1 MLCIAL
7 CKPSKVISDEI
18 CISDKSDG
26 TLGCNISAKLEIH
39 SPAGLTLYAII
50 NHLVDINEVTL

>member
-1 MLCIAL
+1 MRCIAL
-7 CKPSKVISDEI
+7 GKPSKVIADEL
-18 CISDKSDG
+18 CISVN
-26 TLGCNISAKLEIH
+26 TVATHRRNISAKLEIH